1 MYARR
6 PWYAPGLMTMSE
18 AGTVLVVDDET
29 LLADL
34 FASWLEDEW
43 DVRVAYDGESA
54 LDEIDDSVSVVLLDR
69 RMPGLSGDE
78 VLDRIRDSGHDCRI
92 VMVTAVDPDF
102 DIVEMGFDDYIVKP
116 ISKEDLQATV
126 TRVADRHEYDAD
138 LQELYSLAS
147 KKALLEAEKSE
158 RDLQESEEYAKLNAR
173 FNELRQRVDEL
184 REDLFEGHD
193 DFVGA
198 FERLEDK

>member
-1 MYARR
+1 
-6 PWYAPGLMTMSE
+6 MTMSE

>member
-1 MYARR
+1 
-6 PWYAPGLMTMSE
+6 MTMSE

-126 TRVADRHEYDAD
+126 TKVADRHEYDAD